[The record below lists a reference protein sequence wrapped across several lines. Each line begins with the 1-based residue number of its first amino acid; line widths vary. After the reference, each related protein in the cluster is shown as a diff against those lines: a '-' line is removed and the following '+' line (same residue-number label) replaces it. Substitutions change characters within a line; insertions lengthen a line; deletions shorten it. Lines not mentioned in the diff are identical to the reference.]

1 LKLKMMSPMKKLS
14 KMSPKKIPLRKC
26 VACQEMT
33 PKKSLIRVVRS
44 PESEIKLDP
53 TGKAS
58 GRGAY
63 ICTKA
68 ECFALARKKNAF
80 ERALKSKIADEVY
93 QQLEEQFVNLGV
105 QHDK

>member
-1 LKLKMMSPMKKLS
+1 
-14 KMSPKKIPLRKC
+14 MSPKKIPLRKC

-80 ERALKSKIADEVY
+80 ERALKSKVADEVY